1 MTSNTTLDQ
10 LLSDVNDV
18 LGQLQTMLACA
29 SIDERIAI
37 NNAARLI
44 YPNPATD
51 PYQTLTTTINQLL
64 YSSGFRER
72 AASTKPCPIM
82 V

>member
-51 PYQTLTTTINQLL
+51 PYQTLTTTIYQLRDRVYTQL
-64 YSSGFRER
+64 DN
-72 AASTKPCPIM
+72 
-82 V
+82 